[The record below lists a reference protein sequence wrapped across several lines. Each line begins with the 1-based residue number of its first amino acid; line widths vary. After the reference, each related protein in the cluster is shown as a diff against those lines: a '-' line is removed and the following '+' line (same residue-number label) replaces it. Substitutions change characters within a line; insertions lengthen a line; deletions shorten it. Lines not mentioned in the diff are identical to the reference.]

1 MKKILSAVV
10 FLILA
15 GGLYGQSIAE
25 LSRQEKARRESLK
38 GKQARIVTNADLAA
52 VKKRPAILV
61 APAEAAAA
69 EEGASVAAPAAAPG
83 SPPPQGAG
91 DGSDDTVMVPTVIG
105 NGPAIAG
112 PAAAAAAPTSVKDL
126 ENRLKAAED
135 MVGLLTDKMNQLLG
149 QVNNT
154 NGVITLEAVQQQIDE
169 TNKRL
174 AEARDDVENLKARLE
189 AARKNQKGKS

>member
-1 MKKILSAVV
+1 MKKEILSAAV

-25 LSRQEKARRESLK
+25 LSHLEKARRESLK

-61 APAEAAAA
+61 APAETAP
-69 EEGASVAAPAAAPG
+69 EENATAPG
-83 SPPPQGAG
+83 GQPLQGAG

-135 MVGLLTDKMNQLLG
+135 LVGLLTDKMNMLVTQTSNL
-149 QVNNT
+149 
-154 NGVITLEAVQQQIDE
+154 NGLNPQEMVMQQIDE

-174 AEARDDVENLKARLE
+174 AEARDDVENLKARLG
-189 AARKNQKGKS
+189 AARKNPPKNR